1 MGYLNFFKGAK
12 LEMFLSL
19 DPDLYRY
26 SLFEIKLI
34 KGKMPNMCLICKK
47 GYRKNPLGKF
57 RYC

>member
-1 MGYLNFFKGAK
+1 
-12 LEMFLSL
+12 MFLSL